1 MKYHITITKRK
12 KIELARRV
20 LNICAL
26 RRADVP
32 EYIVTMTTTFKVE
45 ADNEEQA
52 YEKAVEYNSDTNIV
66 GVDYTVEPIEEGSN

>member
-1 MKYHITITKRK
+1 M
-12 KIELARRV
+12 
-20 LNICAL
+20 
-26 RRADVP
+26 P